1 MAHAHTHPKRAG
13 EEDGVSMSVEGG
25 NAEWAVQKT
34 RQLFFDKTQGSG
46 DGYAAEAPAVEKGLW
61 RWRSG
66 YFEAAGEVGD
76 KRARLRCV
84 EKVRL
89 INEANKID
97 DWKRRVPPPAAGT
110 WRHATTKKIK
120 TRRDTV
126 LSCTIHAHTVF

>member
-1 MAHAHTHPKRAG
+1 M
-13 EEDGVSMSVEGG
+13 GG
-25 NAEWAVQKT
+25 QSVQKT

-61 RWRSG
+61 KWRSG

-97 DWKRRVPPPAAGT
+97 DWKRRVLQLQPEQHHQPQVPGDT
-110 WRHATTKKIK
+110 RQPKRSRHEETESSL
-120 TRRDTV
+120 V
-126 LSCTIHAHTVF
+126 HVHTVF